1 MQQLLKRNYTTS
13 RKIRISGYV
22 DNLIN
27 GKESGEVLPG
37 RAVEVLK
44 HMGGE
49 NKVLQST

>member
-1 MQQLLKRNYTTS
+1 MQQLLKRNYTTG

-37 RAVEVLK
+37 RPVEVLK